1 MLAQVSMFPT
11 DRRSDS
17 VSAEVAK
24 VINLIDRSGL
34 PYKMSAMSTVIE
46 GDWEPIMALLNKARL
61 MLRRSH
67 KRVYISITI
76 DDRRGA
82 KNRLTGKVQSVE
94 KRLGRRVRS

>member
-11 DRRSDS
+11 GRRSDS

-34 PYKMSAMSTVIE
+34 PYRMSAMSTVIE

-61 MLRRSH
+61 LLRRSH
-67 KRVYISITI
+67 SRVYISITI
-76 DDRRGA
+76 DDRRGT
-82 KNRLTGKVQSVE
+82 KNRLAGKVQSVE
-94 KRLGRRVRS
+94 KRLGRKVRS